1 MTRMAIAAGMQKKTW
16 HIRRTDDR
24 AAELAR
30 ALRVSPV
37 LAQVLINRDIAD
49 PDKARAFL
57 SPKLTDLIE
66 PDRLSQMGRAVERI
80 RRGLTDGELITVY
93 GDYDVDGITSVAIL
107 WHLLTMLGGR
117 VEYYIPHRLDEGY
130 GLNDEAIRQLAENGT
145 NLIITVD
152 CGITAVSQAELAAE
166 LGMDMIITDHHQAAD
181 TLPPAEAIV
190 HPRMEDYPNPDSAGA
205 MVALKLAWALV
216 NTYKSGAQTSSE
228 FRRFLLDATTLAAM
242 GTIADVVDLR
252 GENRVLTSYGLKALG
267 ESNLMGI
274 RALLESA
281 DLGGQDLDSYH
292 VAFRLAPMLNA
303 AGRMGHA
310 RLAVELLTSDSEIRC
325 AQIAEYLKGQNRLR
339 QQSQRKIFSQASDMI
354 TAAGLNHP
362 DHKTIVLANEKWHGG
377 IVGIVASRV
386 IDKYFRP
393 TIMISTA
400 NSIGQGSA
408 RSVEGFDILAA
419 IRACSEHLV
428 SFGGHAMAA
437 GLKIEKANIASF
449 TAAFEEYAQ
458 QNLDEEKLVAKLD
471 IDGICSISD
480 MSQSVVKE
488 LSLLEPTGQGNPKP
502 LFATR
507 GVRWMSPPRRVGA
520 KGDHLQVAITDNTAS
535 VRCIGFGMGRLEKK
549 LLESDSFNVAYEPQI
564 NTYNGN
570 SSVQFVLA
578 DIQFE

>member
-1 MTRMAIAAGMQKKTW
+1 
-16 HIRRTDDR
+16 
-24 AAELAR
+24 
-30 ALRVSPV
+30 
-37 LAQVLINRDIAD
+37 
-49 PDKARAFL
+49 
-57 SPKLTDLIE
+57 
-66 PDRLSQMGRAVERI
+66 
-80 RRGLTDGELITVY
+80 
-93 GDYDVDGITSVAIL
+93 
-107 WHLLTMLGGR
+107 
-117 VEYYIPHRLDEGY
+117 
-130 GLNDEAIRQLAENGT
+130 
-145 NLIITVD
+145 
-152 CGITAVSQAELAAE
+152 
-166 LGMDMIITDHHQAAD
+166 
-181 TLPPAEAIV
+181 
-190 HPRMEDYPNPDSAGA
+190 MEDYPNPDSAGA

-216 NTYKSGAQTSSE
+216 NTYKTGAQTSSE

-281 DLGGQDLDSYH
+281 DLAGKDLDSYH
-292 VAFRLAPMLNA
+292 IAFRLAPMLNA

-310 RLAVELLTSDSEIRC
+310 RLAVELLTSDSETRC
-325 AQIAEYLKGQNRLR
+325 AQIAGYLKDQNRLR
-339 QQSQRKIFSQASDMI
+339 QQYQRKIFSQASDMI

-362 DHKTIVLANEKWHGG
+362 DRKTIVLAGEKWHGG

-400 NSIGQGSA
+400 NSIAQGSA
-408 RSVEGFDILAA
+408 RSIEGFNILEA

-437 GLKIEKANIASF
+437 GLKIEKANIAAF
-449 TAAFEEYAQ
+449 TAALEEYAQ

-471 IDGICSISD
+471 IDRVCSISD

-488 LSLLEPTGQGNPKP
+488 LSMLEPTGQGNPKP

-520 KGDHLQVAITDNTAS
+520 KGDHLQIAITDNTAS

-549 LLESDSFNVAYEPQI
+549 LLESDGFNVAYEPQI